1 MGMKMESGDK
11 SPSEHQKPFWDSTQA
26 PEGVTEPQPEVQS
39 VSPPQAQMVGNLGQ
53 QQSTHFSAT
62 VNNSAQY
69 SSVASITSGYDMS
82 EKKKGMNWG
91 QFAIGF
97 FAPIVIMIL
106 LTILSDV
113 GNDSDVANERWDE
126 VYRMEMITMSSEN
139 GTFTHTFDGEVT
151 ENGRFVVNWCNSLD
165 WNEGYDYNCQW
176 KSARGDDR
184 NIVETYNDDWENQ
197 VVVGEYTQHNHTI
210 WISTD
215 SHNSNDLEFEFEFY
229 DRALEEELYDLG
241 EGGGDMID
249 TFFCLMPLAGIV
261 AIVIS
266 FAKGN
271 KSLGYGL
278 IASVSI
284 PIVLG
289 GLMLTLLV
297 MFGF

>member
-1 MGMKMESGDK
+1 MESGDK

-215 SHNSNDLEFEFEFY
+215 SHNSNDLKFEFEFY

>member
-1 MGMKMESGDK
+1 MQNGDN
-11 SPSEHQKPFWDSTQA
+11 SPPEQQKPFWDSTQA

-39 VSPPQAQMVGNLGQ
+39 VSPPQAQMVGNIGQ

-62 VNNSAQY
+62 VNNPAINSGNIGSA
-69 SSVASITSGYDMS
+69 SSITTGYDMS

-97 FAPIVIMIL
+97 FAPIVIMML
-106 LTILSDV
+106 LTVSSDFT
-113 GNDSDVANERWDE
+113 NDRWDE
-126 VYRMEMITMSSEN
+126 VYRMERITMSSDN
-139 GTFTHTFDGEVT
+139 GTFTHTFDREVT
-151 ENGRFVVNWCNSLD
+151 ENGRFVVNWCNSMDD
-165 WNEGYDYNCQW
+165 WNEGNDYYC
-176 KSARGDDR
+176 SYSHSSGDEVIE
-184 NIVETYNDDWENQ
+184 IVERKNGGSE
-197 VVVGEYTQHNHTI
+197 VAVGEYYQQNYTI
-210 WISTD
+210 WLTTD

-229 DRALEEELYDLG
+229 DRALEEELYDSDEG
-241 EGGGDMID
+241 GGGGDMVD
-249 TFFCLMPLAGIV
+249 TFFCLMPLIGIG

>member
-1 MGMKMESGDK
+1 MESGDK
-11 SPSEHQKPFWDSTQA
+11 SSPEQQKPFWDSAQA
-26 PEGVTEPQPEVQS
+26 PQSAASPQPEVQS

-62 VNNSAQY
+62 VNNPAQSAY
-69 SSVASITSGYDMS
+69 ISSASSITTGYDMT

-97 FAPIVIMIL
+97 FAPIVIMML
-106 LTILSDV
+106 LSFISD
-113 GNDSDVANERWDE
+113 ANNEDWDERWDE
-126 VYRMEMITMSSEN
+126 VYKIERITMFSEN

-151 ENGRFVVNWCNSLD
+151 ENGRFVVNWCNSMD
-165 WNEGYDYNCQW
+165 WNEGYDYNCDW
-176 KSARGDDR
+176 KPASGDDR
-184 NIVETYNDDWENQ
+184 NIVERYNDDWENEA
-197 VVVGEYTQHNHTI
+197 VVGEYTQHNQTI

-215 SHNSNDLEFEFEFY
+215 SHNSNDLKFEFEFY
-229 DRALEEELYDLG
+229 DRALEEELYDSDG
-241 EGGGDMID
+241 GGGGGDMVD
-249 TFFCLMPLAGIV
+249 TFFCLMPLIGIG

-266 FAKGN
+266 FARGN

-284 PIVLG
+284 PIILG